1 MRTLEDV
8 DPNMGFGVDANGM
21 SLGGKPEL
29 AVLVARVIAAWA
41 TVESYVSL
49 CSNALLAG
57 QSNVAAAV
65 YAVLSENALQYA
77 ALYAAADA
85 ALSPADAKLF
95 RSALKKVRAL
105 GQGRHRL
112 AHGVFAHSEAL
123 PGDLIIFE
131 QRDFAELTN
140 IFFTPE
146 NPGET
151 RQDQVRRLTA
161 SVAKRAVLIGKD
173 DLEQILK
180 EIDLASDIASD
191 VAVLAAPVHPDKV
204 GARTRLLHNL
214 G

>member
-85 ALSPADAKLF
+85 ALES
-95 RSALKKVRAL
+95 RRCQAL
-105 GQGRHRL
+105 Q
-112 AHGVFAHSEAL
+112 
-123 PGDLIIFE
+123 
-131 QRDFAELTN
+131 
-140 IFFTPE
+140 
-146 NPGET
+146 
-151 RQDQVRRLTA
+151 
-161 SVAKRAVLIGKD
+161 KRTEEGAR
-173 DLEQILK
+173 
-180 EIDLASDIASD
+180 
-191 VAVLAAPVHPDKV
+191 
-204 GARTRLLHNL
+204 ARTREA
-214 G
+214 